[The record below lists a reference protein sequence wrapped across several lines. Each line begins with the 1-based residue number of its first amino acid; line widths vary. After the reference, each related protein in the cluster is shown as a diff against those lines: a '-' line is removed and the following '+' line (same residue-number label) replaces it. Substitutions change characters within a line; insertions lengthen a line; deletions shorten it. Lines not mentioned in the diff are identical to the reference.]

1 MMPSLKTQI
10 QLFTRIQQGLI
21 GFVAL
26 GLVLFILLVYRPQN
40 ARIERLTGQTTQTER
55 QLAANQTQARVLPVV
70 QADINHLRARLADF
84 KKLPASP
91 GDIGEFEIELAELA
105 RRNNLTGWSVSIP
118 DTPHRS
124 DEFYELPVSLKF
136 GGDFRD
142 VFAFFCQLED
152 LSRLTRVKN
161 MTIRAAGT
169 DGSVQVDLLLNLY
182 YSEG

>member
-10 QLFTRIQQGLI
+10 QLFTRVQQALI
-21 GFVAL
+21 GFIAL
-26 GLVLFILLVYRPQN
+26 GMVLFVFLVYRPQN
-40 ARIERLTGQTTQTER
+40 ARIDKLSGETIETER
-55 QLAANQTQARVLPVV
+55 QLIANQTQARVLPAV
-70 QADINHLRARLADF
+70 QADINHLHARLADF

-91 GDIGEFEIELAELA
+91 GDLGQFNIELSELS
-105 RRNNLTGWSVSIP
+105 RRNNLTGWSISWP
-118 DTPHRS
+118 GTPRRT

-142 VFAFFCQLED
+142 VFAFLCQLED

-169 DGSVQVDLLLNLY
+169 DGSVEVDLLLNLY